1 MKQHNAMKM
10 KLVFDNIIYSKEK
23 QGGITNYWYEIGSR
37 ALQDK
42 SYDCFFYEEVD
53 PMSNYCRQR
62 LTIPQS
68 KLINHS
74 YKSLMLARLTAIEVP
89 FDDYFI
95 YHSSYYRG
103 IKAPNSYSEV
113 TTVHDFTHNYYSAFH
128 KKLLHNYLK
137 YNTIKRSDGVI
148 CVSENTSNDL
158 HKIFGPLKNKEFAII
173 HNGVSDD
180 YYPIQNL
187 NEDELQFF
195 NSLNLK
201 GDKYLLFV
209 GGRTSYKNFNFVL
222 ELLAELKDYK
232 LVVIGNDFNKH
243 ERKYIT
249 KDIQERIIV
258 THHITN
264 NKLNVLY
271 NNAHCLIY
279 PSSYEGFGI
288 PLIEAMRAGCP
299 VIALNKSS
307 VPEIAGNSAI
317 LIDDLNIG
325 IFKQSVDKLNNL
337 SVRSELID
345 MGLNQSKKYSWDKCA
360 AETFEFYKHIQ
371 SKTGH

>member
-1 MKQHNAMKM
+1 M

-37 ALQDK
+37 ALKDD
-42 SYDCFFYEEVD
+42 SYDCFFYEEAD
-53 PMSNYCRQR
+53 SMSNYCREL
-62 LTIPQS
+62 LTIPQER
-68 KLINHS
+68 LIDHS
-74 YKSLMLARLTAIEVP
+74 YKSLMLARLTSIKVP

-103 IKAPNSYSEV
+103 VKASGNYSEV
-113 TTVHDFTHNYYSAFH
+113 TTVHDFTHNYYASYH
-128 KKLLHNYLK
+128 KKVFHNYLK
-137 YNTIKRSDGVI
+137 YNTIKRSDGII

-158 HKIFGPLKNKEFAII
+158 HKVFGSLKNKEVTVI

-180 YYPIQNL
+180 YYPIVNL
-187 NEDELQFF
+187 NNADLSFY
-195 NSLNLK
+195 NSLNLN
-201 GDKYLLFV
+201 GAKYLLFV

-222 ELLAELKDYK
+222 ELLDELKDYK

-243 ERKYIT
+243 EKKFISKEIR
-249 KDIQERIIV
+249 ERIIV
-258 THHITN
+258 THHIN
-264 NKLNVLY
+264 NHKLNVLY

-307 VPEIAGNSAI
+307 VPEIAGNGAI
-317 LIDDLNIG
+317 LIDDLNVSV
-325 IFKQSVDKLNNL
+325 FKQSVDKLNNA

-345 MGLNQSKKYSWDKCA
+345 MGLDQSKKYSWDKCA

-371 SKTGH
+371 SKAGH